1 MCDNNKI
8 DELAMYN
15 EAPFISDGCELFMLL
30 TFECQWLSQQFQL
43 FPFKLSEILSNY

>member
-8 DELAMYN
+8 DKLAMYN

-30 TFECQWLSQQFQL
+30 TFECQRLL
-43 FPFKLSEILSNY
+43 

>member
-8 DELAMYN
+8 DKLAMYS

-30 TFECQWLSQQFQL
+30 TFECQRLLKQF
-43 FPFKLSEILSNY
+43 